1 MSAMEDFLAAFEM
14 AATMIADA
22 LEGERGLK
30 HERHQDHLGPAIA
43 SVRTVMRKYF
53 VRQQDALLLEIL
65 PHLRSNIAQFQEA
78 TRKNGKQ
85 LANSILP
92 NSVAPLR
99 FAVSDSEDQ
108 AYNAAIASAIEGAAE
123 VVRAEMLVDATL
135 HPNFAS
141 NFLRNNS
148 LTKLT
153 GNIAD
158 TTKTRLRNAIADAWD
173 AGGSY
178 DQVVGAIKATYKE
191 FGAVRAGMIAQTE
204 VVTAYNAGRKATA
217 EAAGFDE
224 HQWETESGNPCEI
237 CLANEAQ
244 GWLPIGQAFQ
254 SGDMAPAAHPN
265 CECVENFRSS

>member
-1 MSAMEDFLAAFEM
+1 MLGDFLEAISAAG
-14 AATMIADA
+14 DA
-22 LEGERGLK
+22 VAEILEAERGLK

-53 VRQQDALLLEIL
+53 VRQQDAIL
-65 PHLRSNIAQFQEA
+65 IAVLPYLKSHIEQYSEA
-78 TRKNGKQ
+78 VRTNGK
-85 LANSILP
+85 AMARAILP

-99 FAVSDSEDQ
+99 FAVSDSEDLE
-108 AYNAAIASAIEGAAE
+108 YNAAIASAIEGAAE

-141 NFLRNNS
+141 NFLRNHS

-217 EAAGFDE
+217 EAAGFNE

-244 GWLPIGQAFQ
+244 GWIPIGLAFQ